1 MLLLLLL
8 LLLLVIVVFLR
19 LNSYTPPPL
28 VRGRKNGLPEL
39 LRRKT
44 CQLSLTRKDLLLKTS
59 TDVIYTLSRK

>member
-1 MLLLLLL
+1 MLLLLL

-19 LNSYTPPPL
+19 LNNYAPPPP

>member
-1 MLLLLLL
+1 MSC
-8 LLLLVIVVFLR
+8 VIVIIIIIVGDSR
-19 LNSYTPPPL
+19 VLNSYTPPPL

>member
-1 MLLLLLL
+1 MLLLLL

-19 LNSYTPPPL
+19 LNSYAPPPP

-39 LRRKT
+39 LRKKS